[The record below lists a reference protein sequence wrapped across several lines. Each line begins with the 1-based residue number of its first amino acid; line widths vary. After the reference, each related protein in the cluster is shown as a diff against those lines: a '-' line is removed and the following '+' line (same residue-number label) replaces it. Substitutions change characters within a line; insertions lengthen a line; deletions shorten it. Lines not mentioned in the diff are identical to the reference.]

1 MTVDQQITGYR
12 DSKYVG
18 KMINLRHVIHKNK
31 EYAKMHTS
39 IEQQDKDRN
48 LSAQI
53 GRAHV

>member
-1 MTVDQQITGYR
+1 MTVDQQITAYR

-48 LSAQI
+48 LSALPL
-53 GRAHV
+53 